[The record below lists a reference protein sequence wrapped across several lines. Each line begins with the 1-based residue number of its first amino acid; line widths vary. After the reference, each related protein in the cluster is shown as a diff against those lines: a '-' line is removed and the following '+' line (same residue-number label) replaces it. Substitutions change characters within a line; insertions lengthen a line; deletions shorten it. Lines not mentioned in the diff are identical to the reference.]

1 MRDLV
6 VPAADLLLG
15 ARCAGCGGRALLLC
29 RACAVLLR
37 PEPTTVWPEVP
48 PRRLTH
54 PTEVAPVAAGRNVGV
69 LRRVVLAWKED
80 GATRLTDVLAHLLAA
95 AVVPHV
101 GDDGTP
107 LALVPVPTSRRSRRL
122 RGCDLVDE
130 LARAAA
136 QRLCAIGVDTV
147 VVQALGYARTT
158 RDQAGLDAEARRAN
172 LDGALWARP
181 RTGSSPRRIVV
192 VDDVLTTGST
202 VTEAVRALSA
212 AGRRPSGISVL
223 AATPRRS

>member
-6 VPAADLLLG
+6 VPAADLLVG
-15 ARCAGCGGRALLLC
+15 ARCAGCGGPALLLC

-37 PEPTTVWPEVP
+37 PEPTTVWPAPP
-48 PRRLTH
+48 PRQLTH
-54 PTEVAPVAAGRNVGV
+54 PTEVVPVAAGRNVGV

-80 GATRLTDVLAHLLAA
+80 GATRLTDVLAQLLAA
-95 AVVPHV
+95 AVVPHAG
-101 GDDGTP
+101 GDDRP
-107 LALVPVPTSRRSRRL
+107 VALVPVPTSRRSRRL
-122 RGCDLVDE
+122 RGCDLVDD

-136 QRLCAIGVDTV
+136 RRLRDVGVDTV
-147 VVQALGYARTT
+147 VVQALDYARTT
-158 RDQAGLDAEARRAN
+158 RDQAGLDAEARHVN
-172 LDGALWARP
+172 LDGAFRARP

-202 VTEAVRALSA
+202 VTEAVRALST
-212 AGRRPSGISVL
+212 AGRRPSGIAVV